1 MKLLAWNCRGLG
13 RRRAVQE
20 LVDIVQAQNLVI
32 VFLSKTWSD
41 KESMV
46 WVRDKIFF
54 DGCFTI
60 PSNGRGGGLALLW
73 KAGVNVWV
81 DSFSNYHIDSI
92 VHRGS
97 KDAW

>member
-20 LVDIVQAQNLVI
+20 LVDIVQAQNLMI

-46 WVRDKIFF
+46 WVQDKIFF
-54 DGCFTI
+54 DG
-60 PSNGRGGGLALLW
+60 LW

-97 KDAW
+97 KDAR